1 MKKASNTEGKDGYQ
15 PHPQLPIMLELM
27 EGQVVMCDVVKNCVC
42 VIVELEVFMLFVIF

>member
-1 MKKASNTEGKDGYQ
+1 
-15 PHPQLPIMLELM
+15 MLELM